1 MSRLRN
7 EDAIAADAILQA
19 AYNIGREKIVISF
32 RNVAKQVL
40 DIFRVTLS
48 T

>member
-19 AYNIGREKIVISF
+19 AYNIGREELVISF
-32 RNVAKQVL
+32 RDVAKLVL
-40 DIFRVTLS
+40 DVL
-48 T
+48 